1 MGRIVWIPTYC
12 RRSPPLHPPAVPP
25 SPTVPPKHKSRC
37 GGYDRYDRYD
47 GYGWYGRYGYP
58 GLFSYTEQRYPYV

>member
-12 RRSPPLHPPAVPP
+12 RRSAPLHPPAVPP
-25 SPTVPPKHKSRC
+25 KQRSRC
-37 GGYDRYDRYD
+37 GGYDRYD

-58 GLFSYTEQRYPYV
+58 GLFSYAEQRYPYV